1 MKDERTKKDE
11 YQKALSAYTEAMKEF
26 HKGRFEK
33 AADHLRTVIEKHSSE
48 REFADRAKMYLS
60 VCEARVSETREA
72 PAPKTYEDFCHF
84 SVYQMNLGHYD
95 EAQKWLEK
103 ALKLKPE
110 EAVAHYL
117 MAAVLARTEKPEE
130 AFEALKKAIQID
142 KFYKLLSQNEADF
155 EPLWEDKKF
164 RLLTRLT

>member
-11 YQKALSAYTEAMKEF
+11 YQKALSAYTDAMKEF

-33 AADHLRTVIEKHSSE
+33 ASDLLHTVIEKHSSE

-60 VCEARVSETREA
+60 VCDAQLKETREV
-72 PAPKTYEDFCHF
+72 PVPKTYEDFCH
-84 SVYQMNLGHYD
+84 SAVYQMNLGRHD
-95 EAQKWLEK
+95 EALKLLEK

-110 EAVAHYL
+110 DAVVHYL
-117 MAAVLARTEKPEE
+117 TAAILARTEKLEE

-142 KFYKLLSQNEADF
+142 KFYKLLAQNEADF
-155 EPLWEDKKF
+155 APLWEDKKF